1 MALKK
6 ELPPDPLTIRLELGQ
21 DSVAYRRA
29 SAALQAL
36 WAKLKDEP
44 AAALKRQLWAQL
56 LKLVYGKDV
65 ESDALWFQHTFLVVV
80 AKAIAV
86 AVLDLR
92 EDDPKQL
99 LSGRAFEAAGIGG
112 AVESDFFDW
121 IVADPDGEDLVR
133 RIMIHVRRFRL
144 GEVQSDVLKVLY
156 ESLIDRDERHGLG
169 EYYTPD
175 WLAAKVVRR
184 AVERPLEQRVLDPA
198 CGSGTFLF
206 HAVRNFLAE
215 AEEGDMRPADRARE
229 ATEKVAGMDIHPV
242 AVIIARVT
250 YLLALANRA
259 GALSIPVY
267 LGDAMQLSISDV
279 MGLKE
284 LTVRVPAGPDAT
296 GATKL
301 DFPDFFCRDPA
312 LFDKSVEA
320 MRSGSEAGL
329 AANSRRA

>member
-1 MALKK
+1 VPEVRGRLDALIGRTVFEAKSDLVKEWEDVARRMPDYLADREREERARFVRIASDGLRWAVFELTGGTLAKLKETQLDPEKPEFFLAWLDGAVALKK

-144 GEVQSDVLKVLY
+144 GEVQSDVLKVL
-156 ESLIDRDERHGLG
+156 
-169 EYYTPD
+169 
-175 WLAAKVVRR
+175 
-184 AVERPLEQRVLDPA
+184 
-198 CGSGTFLF
+198 
-206 HAVRNFLAE
+206 
-215 AEEGDMRPADRARE
+215 
-229 ATEKVAGMDIHPV
+229 
-242 AVIIARVT
+242 
-250 YLLALANRA
+250 
-259 GALSIPVY
+259 
-267 LGDAMQLSISDV
+267 
-279 MGLKE
+279 
-284 LTVRVPAGPDAT
+284 
-296 GATKL
+296 
-301 DFPDFFCRDPA
+301 
-312 LFDKSVEA
+312 
-320 MRSGSEAGL
+320 
-329 AANSRRA
+329 